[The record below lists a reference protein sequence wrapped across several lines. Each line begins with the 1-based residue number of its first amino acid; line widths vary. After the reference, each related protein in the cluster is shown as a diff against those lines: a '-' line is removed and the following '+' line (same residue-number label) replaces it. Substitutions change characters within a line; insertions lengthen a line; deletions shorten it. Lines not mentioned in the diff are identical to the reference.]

1 MIGSSSVYKDDRSQY
16 DLPIILLYITFCV
29 IGILTIYS
37 STYSESSN
45 WLNIKQEHSKQLLF
59 FGISIFIGTII
70 LFTQS
75 SLFYHLAYGIFGAV
89 ILLTAG
95 TFVFGASIHGA
106 QAWYKIGSIQLQ
118 PAEFAKLGAA
128 LGLARYLGTYGVQ
141 LKTLKSYAF
150 AFIFLVIPMGIVL
163 AQNDTGS
170 ALVFF
175 SLFLVLYRFGLP
187 GSILGFGASLVVL
200 FSVLMLLS
208 KHETIL
214 SIEPRWF
221 IIIIVTLIFV
231 VIGYYVYQKAK
242 NYLKYVIFLLIF
254 YIGFI
259 LVAQFAFD
267 QLKGYQ
273 KRRIQ
278 LIYGLIED
286 NRGTGYNLNQSKIA
300 IGSGMLTGKGYLE
313 GTQSKQN
320 YVPEPSTDF
329 IFCTLAEETG
339 FLGSMIFVGLYIFF
353 MYRLVIMAERQNS
366 KFARAYGYGVFSI
379 FLFHFFI
386 NVGMTMGMVPTI
398 GIPLP
403 FISYGG
409 SSLLAF
415 TILLFIFIKL
425 DANRGNEVSIDLR

>member
-1 MIGSSSVYKDDRSQY
+1 MVNASFYKSDRSQY
-16 DLPIILLYITFCV
+16 DLPVIFLYIFFCLA
-29 IGILTIYS
+29 GILTIYS
-37 STYSESSN
+37 STYSEASN
-45 WLNIKQEHSKQLLF
+45 WLSLKQEHTKQLLF
-59 FGISIFIGTII
+59 FGISLFVGTII
-70 LFTQS
+70 LFTQPK
-75 SLFYHLAYGIFGAV
+75 LFFYLAYGIFVAV

-95 TFVFGASIHGA
+95 TFVFGSSIHGA

-118 PAEFAKLGAA
+118 PAEFAKIGAA
-128 LGLARYLGTYGVQ
+128 IGLARYLGTYGVQ
-141 LKTLKSYAF
+141 LNSWKSYGLAF
-150 AFIFLVIPMGIVL
+150 VFLLVPMGIVL

-187 GSILGFGASLVVL
+187 GWILGFGASLVVL
-200 FSVLMLLS
+200 FSALMLLS

-214 SIEPRWF
+214 FLEPRWF
-221 IIIIVTLIFV
+221 IILIL
-231 VIGYYVYQKAK
+231 G
-242 NYLKYVIFLLIF
+242 VIFSVIIGLLFRRNRSSIKYFVLLLLF
-254 YIGFI
+254 YVGFV
-259 LVAQFAFD
+259 LVAQYAFD

-278 LIYGLIED
+278 LVYGLIED

-300 IGSGMLTGKGYLE
+300 IGSGQFSGKGFLE

-329 IFCTLAEETG
+329 IFCTLAEEGG
-339 FLGSMIFVGLYIFF
+339 FIGSVLFVALYIYF
-353 MYRLVIMAERQNS
+353 MYRLVIMAERQNT
-366 KFARAYGYGVFSI
+366 KFTRAYGYGVFSI

-398 GIPLP
+398 GMPLP

-415 TILLFIFIKL
+415 TILLFVFIKL
-425 DANRGNEVSIDLR
+425 DANRGNEVSIDLS

>member
-1 MIGSSSVYKDDRSQY
+1 MRGASTVYKDDRSQY
-16 DLPIILLYITFCV
+16 DLPMIIMYFVLAT

-37 STYSESSN
+37 STYSDTSSWFN
-45 WLNIKQEHSKQLLF
+45 LKQEHSKQLLF
-59 FGISIFIGTII
+59 FGISIFIGVVI
-70 LFTQS
+70 LFTQT
-75 SLFYHLAYGIFGAV
+75 SLFYYLAYGLFAAV

-95 TFVFGASIHGA
+95 TFIFGSSINGA

-141 LKTLKSYAF
+141 LNSLKSYAI
-150 AFIFLVIPMGIVL
+150 AFVFLIVPMGIVL

-187 GSILGFGASLVVL
+187 GWILGFGASLVVL
-200 FSVLMLLS
+200 FSILMLLS
-208 KHETIL
+208 KHETIFSL
-214 SIEPRWF
+214 EPRWF
-221 IIIIVTLIFV
+221 IIGLLFV
-231 VIGYYVYQKAK
+231 VFSIVGYFVYQRAK
-242 NYLKYVIFLLIF
+242 KSLKYVIFLLVF
-254 YIGFI
+254 YIGFV
-259 LVAQFAFD
+259 LMAQFAFD

-300 IGSGMLTGKGYLE
+300 IGSGLLTGKGFLE

-329 IFCTLAEETG
+329 IFCTLAEESG
-339 FLGSMIFVGLYIFF
+339 FLGSMLFVALYVFF
-353 MYRLVIMAERQNS
+353 MYRLVVMAERQNT

-415 TILLFIFIKL
+415 TILLFVFIKL
-425 DANRGNEVSIDLR
+425 DANRGNEVSIDL

>member
-1 MIGSSSVYKDDRSQY
+1 MNSQSVYKDDRSQY
-16 DLPIILLYITFCV
+16 DFPVVLIYIALCL
-29 IGILTIYS
+29 IGIFTIYS
-37 STYSESSN
+37 STFSETSS
-45 WLNIKQEHSKQLLF
+45 WLNLKQEHTKQLLF
-59 FGISIFIGTII
+59 FGISCFMATII
-70 LFTQS
+70 LYTQPK
-75 SLFYHLAYGIFGAV
+75 LFFHLAYGIFVAV
-89 ILLTAG
+89 LLLTAG
-95 TFVFGASIHGA
+95 TFVFGSSINGA

-118 PAEFAKLGAA
+118 PAEFAKLGAV
-128 LGLARYLGTYGVQ
+128 LGLSRFLGTYGVRLQ
-141 LKTLKSYAF
+141 GYKNYLF
-150 AFIFLVIPMGIVL
+150 AFLFLLLPMGIVL

-175 SLFLVLYRFGLP
+175 SLFLVLYRFGLS
-187 GSILGFGASLVVL
+187 GWILGFGVSLIVL
-200 FSVLMLLS
+200 FSTLMLLS
-208 KHETIL
+208 KRESIL
-214 SIEPRWF
+214 FLEPRWF
-221 IIIIVTLIFV
+221 VIALLIVIFSIV
-231 VIGYYVYQKAK
+231 AYFVYQRSKK
-242 NYLKYVIFLLIF
+242 SLKYIIFLLVF
-254 YIGFI
+254 YIGFV
-259 LVAQFAFD
+259 LVAQFGFD

-273 KRRIQ
+273 QRRIQ

-300 IGSGMLTGKGYLE
+300 IGSGLFTGKGFLE

-320 YVPEPSTDF
+320 FVPEPSTDF

-339 FLGSMIFVGLYIFF
+339 FIGSVLFITLYLYF
-353 MYRLVIMAERQNS
+353 MYRLIIMAERQNS
-366 KFARAYGYGVFSI
+366 RFARAYGYGVFSI

-415 TILLFIFIKL
+415 SILLFVFIKL